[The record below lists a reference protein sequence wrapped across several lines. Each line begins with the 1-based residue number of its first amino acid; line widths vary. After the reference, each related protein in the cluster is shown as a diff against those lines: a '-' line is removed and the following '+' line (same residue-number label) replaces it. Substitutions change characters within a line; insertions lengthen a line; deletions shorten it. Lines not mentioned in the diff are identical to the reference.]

1 MRIFSKYALSAPVS
15 AMPHRAAIFAMQ
27 KCDKIKTACD
37 CSSPQNT
44 SPDGIFRRDLCFIH
58 LYITYLFIS
67 SRTALKQSTTYFS
80 CSFVWEA
87 QTCVRILALPF
98 GTTGYEK
105 ATT

>member
-44 SPDGIFRRDLCFIH
+44 SPRRDFPSGLVFYTFVYYLFIH
-58 LYITYLFIS
+58 LIADSLEAVDDIFQLFLCMGS
-67 SRTALKQSTTYFS
+67 TDLRADSR
-80 CSFVWEA
+80 
-87 QTCVRILALPF
+87 LALRHY
-98 GTTGYEK
+98 GI
-105 ATT
+105 